1 MKLWNTL
8 SGQKEEFRPQGDPV
22 LMYVCGVTPYDESH
36 IGHAMSYIV
45 FDVIRRYLEFKGYNV
60 RYVQNF
66 TDIDDKLINR
76 ARQAG
81 IPVLDLADRFIG
93 RYFDD
98 MDALNVRRAEVYPR
112 VSQEIPGIIDLISKL
127 EQRGY
132 AYPTGGDVYFR
143 VQRDEDYG
151 KLSHRT
157 LEGMQAGARVEVGE
171 LKEDPMDFVLWKGAK
186 PGEPQWESPWGPG
199 RPGWHIEC
207 SAMAMRYLGPK
218 LDIHG
223 GGHDLIFPHHE
234 NEIAQS
240 ECATGEAPFARY
252 WLHNGLLRLGEEK
265 MSKSLGNLV
274 TIDQVLT
281 SHSADALRLFVLSS
295 HYRGPLT
302 YNDEAL
308 DAADKGADRLREALR
323 PADRPAGVERLDP
336 ASQRQRFIDAMDDD
350 FNSAQAVAALFDLAR
365 DINRARE
372 RALYLTAAQDTLREL
387 AGVLGMTLDPQVRR
401 QLGGVQPAARGSLS
415 RNGAGD
421 AEPFIDLLIELRSNL
436 RVKKEFAL
444 ADAIRVGLTERGVTL
459 EDSAAGTTWKRK

>member
-45 FDVIRRYLEFKGYNV
+45 FDVIRRYLEFKGHRV
-60 RYVQNF
+60 RCVQNF

-76 ARQAG
+76 AQQAG
-81 IPVLDLADRFIG
+81 VPVLDLADRFIG

-98 MDALNVRRAEVYPR
+98 MDAINVRRAEVYPR

-132 AYPTGGDVYFR
+132 AYPAGGDVYFR

-157 LEGMQAGARVEVGE
+157 LDGMQAGARVEIGE

-186 PGEPQWESPWGPG
+186 PGEPQWDSPWGPG

-240 ECATGEAPFARY
+240 ESATGEVPFARY

-281 SHSADALRLFVLSS
+281 AHSADALRLFVLSS

-302 YNDEAL
+302 YSDEAL
-308 DAADKGADRLREALR
+308 EAADKGADRLREALR
-323 PADRPAGVERLDP
+323 PAERPADSERLDA
-336 ASQRQRFIDAMDDD
+336 ASQRQRFIEAMDDD
-350 FNSAQAVAALFDLAR
+350 FNTAGAVAAL
-365 DINRARE
+365 
-372 RALYLTAAQDTLREL
+372 
-387 AGVLGMTLDPQVRR
+387 
-401 QLGGVQPAARGSLS
+401 
-415 RNGAGD
+415 
-421 AEPFIDLLIELRSNL
+421 
-436 RVKKEFAL
+436 
-444 ADAIRVGLTERGVTL
+444 
-459 EDSAAGTTWKRK
+459 